1 MRARTIRNVPVK
13 VQPLAESQD
22 VDPDF
27 NQAVGGVEY
36 ETDSDDNPV
45 YVEVKGQPVFRN
57 LEEAGQNQA
66 GATRESI
73 GYILMEEKEADKVK
87 KFDKIVAINKE
98 DLEAPVFIMQK
109 KPNSFSGGSNLVEV
123 HFIDRTDIDG

>member
-1 MRARTIRNVPVK
+1 MRPRTLRNVPVK

-27 NQAVGGVEY
+27 NQVIDGPEY
-36 ETDSDDNPV
+36 ETDAEDNPV

-57 LEEAGQNQA
+57 LDEVGQNQM
-66 GATRESI
+66 GATRQSI
-73 GYILMEEKEADKVK
+73 GYILMNKAEAEKVK

-98 DLEAPVFIMQK
+98 DLEAPVYVLQK
-109 KPNSFSGGSNLVEV
+109 KPNSFSGGSSLVEV